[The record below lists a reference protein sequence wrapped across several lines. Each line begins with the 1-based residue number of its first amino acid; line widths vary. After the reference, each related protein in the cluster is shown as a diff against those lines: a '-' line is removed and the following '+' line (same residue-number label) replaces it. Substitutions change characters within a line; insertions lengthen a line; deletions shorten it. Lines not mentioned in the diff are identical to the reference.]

1 MLSSDYISN
10 HPAKRVAKRAMS
22 ANNDQFYSRL
32 PVNRIPLSDLL
43 TEDHLFYP
51 VPDDWFVIVTDI
63 KGSTTVIQNGLHETV
78 NFIATG
84 SIVVVLNICFK
95 ANITVPFFFG
105 GDGASFIVPPTV
117 KDAAISALLL
127 YRDHTRE
134 NFNIELRAGTVAIRE
149 IYDQGHALNITKF
162 TSSGNFTI
170 PIALGNG
177 LNYAEKLIKG
187 DDYLLS
193 GHAPGVDELD
203 LSGMQCRW
211 DKIKPPENHYEVL
224 SLIVLATE
232 NVRQS
237 EAFRK
242 VISYIDEIYGA
253 PEKRQPISIS
263 KLRLKGTLT
272 KLGSQIRARF
282 GSAKFFRYIQ
292 ALFSNTVAYIYFQTK
307 TGRTYLTRLV
317 EMSDTLVI
325 DGKINT
331 VITGTEQQRLLL
343 DDKLKG
349 LESSGE
355 IHYAFY
361 VSKES
366 VMSCYVR
373 DLKDDHIHFVDGAEG
388 GYTKAAGVL
397 KLKCRKV

>member
-1 MLSSDYISN
+1 
-10 HPAKRVAKRAMS
+10 MS

-43 TEDHLFYP
+43 TEDHLFYS
-51 VPDDWFVIVTDI
+51 VPDDWSVIVTDI
-63 KGSTTVIQNGLHETV
+63 KGSTAVVQDGLHETV

-117 KDAAISALLL
+117 KDAAMGALLL

-134 NFNIELRAGTVAIRE
+134 NFDIELRAGTVSVRD
-149 IYDQGHALNITKF
+149 IYDHGHALQITKF

-177 LNYAEKLIKG
+177 LSYAEKLIKG
-187 DDYLLS
+187 DDYLF
-193 GHAPGVDELD
+193 PGEAFPGDELD
-203 LSGMQCRW
+203 LNGMQCRW

-224 SLIVLATE
+224 SLIVMATD

-237 EAFRK
+237 EAFQK
-242 VISYIDEIYGA
+242 VISYIDDIYGT

-263 KLRLKGTLT
+263 KLKLKGTFT

-282 GSAKFFRYIQ
+282 GSAKLFRYIQ
-292 ALFSNTVAYIYFQTK
+292 AFFSNTVAYIYFQTK
-307 TGRTYLTRLV
+307 TGRTYLSRLV

-343 DDKLKG
+343 DDKLNR
-349 LESSGE
+349 LEQSGE

-397 KLKCRKV
+397 KLKCRKA